1 MVVSRPYSVTL
12 SVTASPVRARVRW
25 VDSPQEP
32 VAPFHLLLPGQPPRP
47 PALDTLLDACWRV
60 YREDRTDPHEPAL
73 QAVLGHPA
81 LAELPP
87 PKDWQFPHL
96 EVSAPLDAAAWAEFD
111 DALPALKGFRRLW
124 RALPQ
129 GLPAFRQA
137 VVRLVPRMG
146 LLRPFDLK
154 RHYREYVQ
162 LGGLEIPEPE
172 YQDSL
177 PGWVGATLEVSF
189 WQAALQADDAKVSD
203 FLQSWGASLSGFGNW
218 GAWVRRILNPP
229 EEEHAFAILTPLP
242 VAAAAR
248 LILLHQGRTWLSG
261 KRIREFLREQ
271 GLSGL
276 MVPGPVWP
284 GKQRSPTAAFAGAYH
299 LALLELAKR
308 TPLRACQ
315 HCGTPI
321 QGERSTRRFC
331 DAACRQAYNR
341 QRKRELQ

>member
-1 MVVSRPYSVTL
+1 M
-12 SVTASPVRARVRW
+12 
-25 VDSPQEP
+25 
-32 VAPFHLLLPGQPPRP
+32 LPGQPGRWP
-47 PALDTLLDACWRV
+47 PALYTLVVAYWQAYLKSINT
-60 YREDRTDPHEPAL
+60 ENPHELAL
-73 QAVLGHPA
+73 QAVLEHPT

-87 PKDWQFPHL
+87 PEDWHYPHL
-96 EVSAPLDAAAWAEFD
+96 EVSTPLDAAVWAELD
-111 DALPALKGFRRLW
+111 NTLPALEGFRRLW

-137 VVRLVPRMG
+137 VVRLAPRMG

-177 PGWVGATLEVSF
+177 AGWVGATLEVCF
-189 WQAALQADDAKVSD
+189 WQAALQAGNARMRD
-203 FLQSWGASLSGFGNW
+203 FLESWGAGLAGFGNW
-218 GAWVRRILNPP
+218 GAWVRRLLSPP
-229 EEEHAFAILTPLP
+229 EEERIYVALTPLP

-248 LILLHQGRTWLSG
+248 LILLHQGRTRLSS
-261 KRIREFLREQ
+261 KRIREFLHER

-284 GKQRSPTAAFAGAYH
+284 GKQRSPTLAFAGAYH

-308 TPLRACQ
+308 TPLRPCQ

-331 DAACRQAYNR
+331 DTTCRQAYHR
-341 QRKRELQ
+341 QRKRGLQ